1 MGRRS
6 LVLIIALALAAVS
19 AFSVWQYLSTV
30 ESDARANVQEV
41 VVYRAKEFID
51 TGTSVTEAEGLIQES
66 SALVEAVVFEG
77 SQIACAGPTDTS
89 DAALDVCVSN
99 PRLESILDPIN
110 VAAGPIS
117 AGQLITADM
126 FIPPNLL
133 SNIKL
138 SESIPEGKVAISF
151 RPNEEATVGGFVRPG
166 DRVNLIASASIDL
179 TQSTALF
186 QDPELRALLLGEDVL
201 QGLAAAPTAPTGDAG
216 TTGDSGTTDVI
227 AQYAQTFPGSI
238 DFTQTVLQDIAVL
251 AVGPDTRPSPLGTG
265 LTPAGGQI
273 VVLEVTPEQAEEI
286 QFASQYTNV
295 ALSLIPSGEND
306 NGQAKVYDPFTSD
319 GVIVDDLFSLIDRIR
334 LQFEEAG
341 VLLGN
346 G

>member
-30 ESDARANVQEV
+30 EDEARSEVQEV
-41 VVYRAKEFID
+41 VVYRATDLID
-51 TGTSVTEAEGLIQES
+51 TGTSVTEIEPLIEKS
-66 SALVEAVVFEG
+66 SALVESVVFEG
-77 SQIACAGPTDTS
+77 SKIACAGPTETS
-89 DAALDVCVSN
+89 DAPLDVCGRN

-117 AGQLITADM
+117 AGQLITSDM
-126 FIPPNLL
+126 FIAPNLL
-133 SNIKL
+133 SDVKL

-151 RPNEEATVGGFVRPG
+151 RPNEENTVGGFVRPG

-186 QDPELRALLLGEDVL
+186 EDPELRKLLLGEEEEIVTTTTI
-201 QGLAAAPTAPTGDAG
+201 PGDF
-216 TTGDSGTTDVI
+216 GDGQDDDDAVTRF
-227 AQYAQTFPGSI
+227 AQSFPGSI
-238 DFTQTVLQDIAVL
+238 DFTQTVLQDIEVL

-265 LTPAGGQI
+265 LEPAGAQI

-286 QFASQYTNV
+286 EFASQYTSV
-295 ALSLIPSGEND
+295 SLSLIPSGEND
-306 NGQAKVYDPFTSD
+306 NGQNKVYDPIASD

>member
-19 AFSVWQYLSTV
+19 GFSVWQYLSSV
-30 ESDARANVQEV
+30 EDEARSEVQEV
-41 VVYRAKEFID
+41 IVYRATELID
-51 TGTSVTEAEGLIQES
+51 TGTSVTEIEPLIEKS
-66 SALVEAVVFEG
+66 SALVESIVFEG
-77 SQIACAGPTDTS
+77 SQIACDGPTETS
-89 DAALDVCVSN
+89 SAPLDVCGRN

-126 FIPPNLL
+126 FIAPNLL
-133 SNIKL
+133 SDVKL
-138 SESIPEGKVAISF
+138 SESLAEGKVAISF
-151 RPNEEATVGGFVRPG
+151 RPSEENTVGGFVRPG

-186 QDPELRALLLGEDVL
+186 EDPELRKLLLGEDVVITETTEPPVI
-201 QGLAAAPTAPTGDAG
+201 GEDG
-216 TTGDSGTTDVI
+216 TTPEDDAI
-227 AQYAQTFPGSI
+227 ARLAQTLPGSI
-238 DFTQTVLQDIAVL
+238 DFTQTVLQDIKVF
-251 AVGPDTRPSPLGTG
+251 AVGPDTEPSPLGTG
-265 LTPAGGQI
+265 LEPAGAQI

-286 QFASQYTNV
+286 EFASQYTNV
-295 ALSLIPSGEND
+295 ALSLIPSGENAA
-306 NGQAKVYDPFTSD
+306 GQAKVYNPITSD
-319 GVIVDDLFSLIDRIR
+319 GVIVDDLFTLIDRIR

>member
-19 AFSVWQYLSTV
+19 AFSVWQYLSNV
-30 ESDARANVQEV
+30 EDEVRGDVQEV
-41 VVYRAKEFID
+41 VVYRAMELID
-51 TGTSVTEAEGLIQES
+51 TGTNVVEIEPLIEKS
-66 SALVEAVVFEG
+66 TALVESIVFEG
-77 SQIACAGPTDTS
+77 SQIACDGPTETS
-89 DAALDVCVSN
+89 KAPLDVCGRN

-126 FIPPNLL
+126 FIAPNLL
-133 SNIKL
+133 SDVKL

-151 RPNEEATVGGFVRPG
+151 RPNEENTVGGFVRPG
-166 DRVNLIASASIDL
+166 DRVNLVASVTIDL
-179 TQSTALF
+179 TASTALF
-186 QDPELRALLLGEDVL
+186 EDPELRKLLLGEDAV
-201 QGLAAAPTAPTGDAG
+201 PTTEAPTGID
-216 TTGDSGTTDVI
+216 TGDGAEAEDDAISRFAQSLPGTV
-227 AQYAQTFPGSI
+227 
-238 DFTQTVLQDIAVL
+238 DFTQTVLQDIEVL

-265 LTPAGGQI
+265 LEPAGAQI

-286 QFASQYTNV
+286 EFASQYTNV
-295 ALSLIPSGEND
+295 SLMLIPSGENE
-306 NGQAKVYDPFTSD
+306 NGQNKVYDPITSD
-319 GVIVDDLFSLIDRIR
+319 GVIVDDLFTLIDRIR

>member
-30 ESDARANVQEV
+30 EDEARSEVQEV
-41 VVYRAKEFID
+41 IVYRATELID
-51 TGTSVTEAEGLIQES
+51 TGTSVTEIEPLIQKS
-66 SALVEAVVFEG
+66 SALVESVVFEG
-77 SQIACAGPTDTS
+77 SQIACDGPTETS
-89 DAALDVCVSN
+89 EAALDVCGRN

-117 AGQLITADM
+117 AGQLITSDM
-126 FIPPNLL
+126 FIAPNLL
-133 SNIKL
+133 SDVKL

-151 RPNEEATVGGFVRPG
+151 RPNEENTVGGFVRPG
-166 DRVNLIASASIDL
+166 DRVHVIASASIDL

-186 QDPELRALLLGEDVL
+186 EDPDLRTLLLGEVEVT
-201 QGLAAAPTAPTGDAG
+201 PG
-216 TTGDSGTTDVI
+216 TTPIGEDGSTTQDDVI
-227 AQYAQTFPGSI
+227 SRLAQALPGSI
-238 DFTQTVLQDIAVL
+238 DFTQTVLQDIEVL

-265 LTPAGGQI
+265 LAPAGAQI

-286 QFASQYTNV
+286 EFAAQYTSV
-295 ALSLIPSGEND
+295 SLSLIPSGENA
-306 NGQAKVYDPFTSD
+306 NGQNKVYDPITSD
-319 GVIVDDLFSLIDRIR
+319 GVIVDDLFTLIDRIR

>member
-19 AFSVWQYLSTV
+19 AFSVWQYLSNV
-30 ESDARANVQEV
+30 ENEVRGDVQEV
-41 VVYRAKEFID
+41 VVYRAMELID
-51 TGTSVTEAEGLIQES
+51 TGTNVVEIEPLIEKS
-66 SALVEAVVFEG
+66 TALVESVVFEG
-77 SQIACAGPTDTS
+77 SQIACDGPTETS
-89 DAALDVCVSN
+89 NAPLDVCGRN

-126 FIPPNLL
+126 FIAPNLL
-133 SNIKL
+133 SDVKL

-151 RPNEEATVGGFVRPG
+151 RPNEENSVGGFVRPG
-166 DRVNLIASASIDL
+166 DRVNLVASVAIDL
-179 TQSTALF
+179 TASTALF
-186 QDPELRALLLGEDVL
+186 EDPELRKLLLGEDAVP
-201 QGLAAAPTAPTGDAG
+201 AVEEPTGLV
-216 TTGDSGTTDVI
+216 TGDGAEAEDDAITRLAQSLPGT
-227 AQYAQTFPGSI
+227 I
-238 DFTQTVLQDIAVL
+238 DFTQTVLQDIEVL

-265 LTPAGGQI
+265 LEPAGAQI

-286 QFASQYTNV
+286 EFASQYTNV
-295 ALSLIPSGEND
+295 SLTLIPSGEND
-306 NGQAKVYDPFTSD
+306 NGQNKVYDPITSD
-319 GVIVDDLFSLIDRIR
+319 GVIVDDLFTLIDRIR

>member
-19 AFSVWQYLSTV
+19 AFSVWQYLTTV
-30 ESDARANVQEV
+30 EDDVRSDVQEV
-41 VVYRAKEFID
+41 VVYRATELID
-51 TGTSVTEAEGLIQES
+51 TGTSVSEIEPIIEKST
-66 SALVEAVVFEG
+66 ALVESVVFDG
-77 SQIACAGPTDTS
+77 SQIVCDGPTETS
-89 DAALDVCVSN
+89 SAPLDVCGRN
-99 PRLESILDPIN
+99 PRLESVLDPIN

-126 FIPPNLL
+126 FIAPNLL
-133 SNIKL
+133 SDVKL

-151 RPNEEATVGGFVRPG
+151 RPNEENTVGGFVRPG
-166 DRVNLIASASIDL
+166 DRVNIIASVSFDL

-186 QDPELRALLLGEDVL
+186 EDPELRTLLLGEVAETETTIPIGDEATAAEDEDDAISR
-201 QGLAAAPTAPTGDAG
+201 LAQAL
-216 TTGDSGTTDVI
+216 
-227 AQYAQTFPGSI
+227 PGSI
-238 DFTQTVLQDIAVL
+238 DFTQTVLQDIEVL

-265 LTPAGGQI
+265 LEPAGAQI

-286 QFASQYTNV
+286 EFAAQYTSV
-295 ALSLIPSGEND
+295 SLSLIPSGENES
-306 NGQAKVYDPFTSD
+306 GQNKVYDPISSD
-319 GVIVDDLFSLIDRIR
+319 GVVVEDLFSLIDRIR

>member
-41 VVYRAKEFID
+41 IVYRATEFID
-51 TGTSVTEAEGLIQES
+51 TGTTAAEAKDFIKES
-66 SALVEAVVFEG
+66 SGLVESVVFEG

-89 DAALDVCVSN
+89 SAPLNVCANN
-99 PRLESILDPIN
+99 PRLESIIDPIN

-126 FIPPNLL
+126 FIAPNLL

-138 SESIPEGKVAISF
+138 SESVPEGKVAISF
-151 RPNEEATVGGFVRPG
+151 RPNEENTVGGFVRPG

-179 TQSTALF
+179 TQSTSLF
-186 QDPELRALLLGEDVL
+186 EDPELRSLLLGD
-201 QGLAAAPTAPTGDAG
+201 GTATQTTTTTPPSGDQG
-216 TTGDSGTTDVI
+216 TTTQQDII
-227 AQYAQTFPGSI
+227 ARYAQTFPGSI
-238 DFTQTVLQDIAVL
+238 DFTQTVLQDIEVL

-265 LTPAGGQI
+265 LTPAGAQI

-286 QFASQYTNV
+286 QFASQYTDV
-295 ALSLIPSGEND
+295 ALSLI
-306 NGQAKVYDPFTSD
+306 
-319 GVIVDDLFSLIDRIR
+319 
-334 LQFEEAG
+334 
-341 VLLGN
+341 
-346 G
+346 

>member
-30 ESDARANVQEV
+30 ESDARSNVQEV
-41 VVYRAKEFID
+41 VVYRATEFIE
-51 TGTSVTEAEGLIQES
+51 TGTPVSEAEGVIKES
-66 SALVEAVVFEG
+66 SGLVESVVFEG

-89 DAALDVCVSN
+89 DAPLNVCANN
-99 PRLESILDPIN
+99 PRIEAILDPAH

-117 AGQLITADM
+117 AGQLITSDL
-126 FIPPNLL
+126 FVPPNLL
-133 SNIKL
+133 TDIKL
-138 SESIPEGKVAISF
+138 SESVPEGKVAISF
-151 RPNEEATVGGFVRPG
+151 RPDEEHSVGGFVRPG
-166 DRVNLIASASIDL
+166 DRVNLIASVSIDL

-186 QDPELRALLLGEDVL
+186 EDPELRSLLLGEQAVTT
-201 QGLAAAPTAPTGDAG
+201 ATTAAPTGEDTG
-216 TTGDSGTTDVI
+216 TTQEDVI
-227 AQYAQTFPGSI
+227 ARLAQTLPGSI
-238 DFTQTVLQDIAVL
+238 DFTQTVLQDVEVL

-265 LTPAGGQI
+265 LTPAGAQI
-273 VVLEVTPEQAEEI
+273 IVLEVTPEQAEEI
-286 QFASQYTNV
+286 EFASQYTAV
-295 ALSLIPSGEND
+295 SLSLIPSGENAS
-306 NGQAKVYDPFTSD
+306 GQDKVYDPFTSD
-319 GVIVDDLFSLIDRIR
+319 GVIVDDLFTLIDRIR

>member
-41 VVYRAKEFID
+41 IVYRATEFID
-51 TGTSVTEAEGLIQES
+51 TGTTAAEAKDFIKES
-66 SALVEAVVFEG
+66 SGLVESVVFEG

-89 DAALDVCVSN
+89 SAPLNVCANN
-99 PRLESILDPIN
+99 PRLESIIDPIN

-126 FIPPNLL
+126 FIAPNLL

-138 SESIPEGKVAISF
+138 SESVPEGKVAISF
-151 RPNEEATVGGFVRPG
+151 RPNEENTVGGFVRPG

-179 TQSTALF
+179 TQSTSLF
-186 QDPELRALLLGEDVL
+186 EDPELRSLLLGD
-201 QGLAAAPTAPTGDAG
+201 GTATQTTTTTPPSGDQG
-216 TTGDSGTTDVI
+216 TTTQQDII
-227 AQYAQTFPGSI
+227 ARYAQTFPGSI
-238 DFTQTVLQDIAVL
+238 DFTQTVLQDIEVL

-265 LTPAGGQI
+265 LTPAGAQI

-286 QFASQYTNV
+286 QFASQYTDV
-295 ALSLIPSGEND
+295 ALSLIPSGENE
-306 NGQAKVYDPFTSD
+306 NGQEKVYDPFTSD
-319 GVIVDDLFSLIDRIR
+319 GVVIDDLFSLIERIR

>member
-1 MGRRS
+1 
-6 LVLIIALALAAVS
+6 
-19 AFSVWQYLSTV
+19 VWQYLSTV
-30 ESDARANVQEV
+30 EDEARKDVQEV
-41 VVYRAKEFID
+41 IVYRATELID
-51 TGTSVTEAEGLIQES
+51 TGTSVSEAEALIIES
-66 SALVEAVVFEG
+66 SALVESIVFEG
-77 SQIACAGPTDTS
+77 SQIACDGPTATS
-89 DAALDVCVSN
+89 SAALDVCGRN

-117 AGQLITADM
+117 AGQLITSDM
-126 FIPPNLL
+126 FIAPNLL
-133 SNIKL
+133 SDVKL

-151 RPNEEATVGGFVRPG
+151 RPNEENTVGGFVRPG

-186 QDPELRALLLGEDVL
+186 EDPELRTLLLGEDIPV
-201 QGLAAAPTAPTGDAG
+201 T
-216 TTGDSGTTDVI
+216 SGTTPIGDDGVTPENDVI
-227 AQYAQTFPGSI
+227 ARLAQALPGSI
-238 DFTQTVLQDIAVL
+238 DFTQTVLQDIEVL

-265 LTPAGGQI
+265 LAPAGPQI

-286 QFASQYTNV
+286 EFASQYTSV
-295 ALSLIPSGEND
+295 SLSLIPSGENA
-306 NGQAKVYDPFTSD
+306 NGQNKVYDPITSD
-319 GVIVDDLFSLIDRIR
+319 GVIVDDLFTLIDRIR

>member
-41 VVYRAKEFID
+41 IVYRATEFID
-51 TGTSVTEAEGLIQES
+51 TGTTAAEAKGLIKES
-66 SALVEAVVFEG
+66 SALVESVVFEG
-77 SQIACAGPTDTS
+77 SQIACAGPTETS
-89 DAALDVCVSN
+89 DAALNVCANN

-126 FIPPNLL
+126 FVAPNLL
-133 SNIKL
+133 SDIKL

-151 RPNEEATVGGFVRPG
+151 RPNEENTVGGFVRPG

-179 TQSTALF
+179 TQSTSLF
-186 QDPELRALLLGEDVL
+186 EDPELRSLLLGE
-201 QGLAAAPTAPTGDAG
+201 AATAPT
-216 TTGDSGTTDVI
+216 TTTVPPTVDQGATDQTDII
-227 AQYAQTFPGSI
+227 ARYAQTFPGSI
-238 DFTQTVLQDIAVL
+238 DFTQTVLQDLEVL

-265 LTPAGGQI
+265 LTPAGAQI

-286 QFASQYTNV
+286 QFAAQYTDV
-295 ALSLIPSGEND
+295 ALSLIPSGENES
-306 NGQAKVYDPFTSD
+306 GQEKVYDPFTSD
-319 GVIVDDLFSLIDRIR
+319 GVVVDDLFSLIERIR

>member
-30 ESDARANVQEV
+30 QEDARSEVQEV
-41 VVYRAKEFID
+41 VVYRATEFID
-51 TGTSVTEAEGLIQES
+51 TGTSVAEAEALIKES
-66 SALVEAVVFEG
+66 TALREAVVFEG
-77 SQIACAGPTDTS
+77 SQVACDGPAETS
-89 DAALDVCVSN
+89 DAPVDVCAAN
-99 PRLESILDPIN
+99 PRLDSILDPIN

-117 AGQLITADM
+117 AGQLITSDM

-133 SNIKL
+133 SDVKL

-151 RPNEEATVGGFVRPG
+151 RPNEENTVGGYVRPG
-166 DRVNLIASASIDL
+166 DRVNMIASASIDL
-179 TQSTALF
+179 TQSTRLF
-186 QDPELRALLLGEDVL
+186 EDPELRTLLLGEDVIIETV
-201 QGLAAAPTAPTGDAG
+201 APVGDDQTAQDQE
-216 TTGDSGTTDVI
+216 DIISRL
-227 AQYAQTFPGSI
+227 AQTLPGSI
-238 DFTQTVLQDIAVL
+238 DFTQTVLQDIEVL

-265 LTPAGGQI
+265 LQPAGAQI

-286 QFASQYTNV
+286 EFASQYTSV
-295 ALSLIPSGEND
+295 SLSLIPSGEND
-306 NGQAKVYDPFTSD
+306 NGQSKVYNPFSSD
-319 GVIVDDLFSLIDRIR
+319 GVIVDDLFTLIDRIR

>member
-30 ESDARANVQEV
+30 ESDARAEVQEV
-41 VVYRAKEFID
+41 VVYRATEFID
-51 TGTSVTEAEGLIQES
+51 TGTSVAEAEGLISES
-66 SALVEAVVFEG
+66 SALRETVVFEG
-77 SQIACAGPTDTS
+77 SNIACDGPTDTS
-89 DAALDVCVSN
+89 DAPLDVCAGN

-117 AGQLITADM
+117 AGQLVTSDM

-133 SNIKL
+133 SNVKL

-151 RPNEEATVGGFVRPG
+151 RPNEENTVGGFVRPG

-186 QDPELRALLLGEDVL
+186 EDPALRSLLLGDDVL
-201 QGLAAAPTAPTGDAG
+201 EQIAQPEPGTDDGTGEAEP
-216 TTGDSGTTDVI
+216 DVI
-227 AQYAQTFPGSI
+227 AQFAQTFPGSI
-238 DFTQTVLQDIAVL
+238 DFTQTVLQDIEVL
-251 AVGPDTRPSPLGTG
+251 AVGADTRPSPLGTG

-273 VVLEVTPEQAEEI
+273 VILEVTPEQAEEI
-286 QFASQYTNV
+286 EFASQYTNV
-295 ALSLIPSGEND
+295 SLSLIPSGEND
-306 NGQAKVYDPFTSD
+306 NGQDKVYDPFTSD
-319 GVIVDDLFSLIDRIR
+319 GVIVDDLFTLIDRIR
-334 LQFEEAG
+334 LQFTEAG
-341 VLLGN
+341 VLLG